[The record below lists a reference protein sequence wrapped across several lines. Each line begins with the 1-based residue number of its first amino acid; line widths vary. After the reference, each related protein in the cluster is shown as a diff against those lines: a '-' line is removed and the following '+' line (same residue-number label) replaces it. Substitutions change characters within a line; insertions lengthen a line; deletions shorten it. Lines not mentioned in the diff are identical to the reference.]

1 MSQAWVIVTAVGA
14 ATVLLRGAGP
24 ALLGGRALP
33 PRMGAMVELLPPALL
48 AALVTTQVFAS
59 GQRLVLDERL
69 AGLAA
74 AGVALALR
82 APLLLVVGA
91 AAGATALA
99 RLVA

>member
-1 MSQAWVIVTAVGA
+1 MSQAWLIVAAVGA

-59 GQRLVLDERL
+59 GQRLVVDERI

-82 APLLLVVGA
+82 APLLVVVGA
-91 AAGATALA
+91 AAGSTALA
-99 RLVA
+99 RLVV